1 MKKAITLIVF
11 LNFYGFFLLAQN
23 TSEQHKKIP
32 MSPHEIQ
39 VGVANLLGNF
49 VTGQES
55 SLSNVR
61 SIQGG
66 SISAYDE
73 PSMALGYRY
82 HINNNAIRAGF
93 NVAFY
98 KGETEDMEPKKAEQY
113 SLGSFY
119 LGYQYEFLFSR
130 TSLFTGMDVFVEQQN
145 YEYIVDQLPT
155 FYEKR
160 TSDHQAY
167 GVRPFVGVRY
177 FLNEHISLSTTSFYY
192 IRSYTLKDKK
202 VNQEGTEMEK
212 ETING
217 STMKFGPLGT
227 IAINFHF

>member
-1 MKKAITLIVF
+1 MNRAITLIVF
-11 LNFYGFFLLAQN
+11 LNFYGFLLVGQN
-23 TSEQHKKIP
+23 SSEQQKKIP

-39 VGVANLLGNF
+39 LGVANLLGDF
-49 VTGQES
+49 VTNQES

-82 HINNNAIRAGF
+82 HIDNSAIRAGF
-93 NVAFY
+93 NMAFY
-98 KGETEDMEPKKAEQY
+98 KGETEDMDPQKSEKY

-119 LGYQYEFLFSR
+119 LGYQYEFLFPR
-130 TSLFTGMDVFVEQQN
+130 TSLFTGMDVFIEQQK
-145 YEYIVDQLPT
+145 YEYISDQLPT

-160 TSDHQAY
+160 TSDNQGY
-167 GVRPFVGVRY
+167 GVRPFLGVR
-177 FLNEHISLSTTSFYY
+177 FFVNKHISLSTTSFYY
-192 IRSYTLKDKK
+192 IRSYTLKYEK
-202 VNQEGTEMEK
+202 VDQDGVEMDK
-212 ETING
+212 ETVNG